1 MASLLEWLHAQSYLL
16 TMSQIVLDLLLIVLV
31 LVFLTRRPKSV
42 VVTGGDELLA
52 SFDRVLQETKEI
64 ASAFDT
70 NLQERQQLIQQVLG
84 QLDARLDDARKTVE
98 QLQSLHSPPPPTNP
112 QELPM
117 RTLEQQEVLRLARQG
132 LDADSIAQQLKKPR
146 GEVELILKIHR
157 LGNR

>member
-1 MASLLEWLHAQSYLL
+1 MASLFEWLHAQSYLL

-84 QLDARLDDARKTVE
+84 QLDARLEDAKKTVE
-98 QLQSLHSPPPPTNP
+98 QLQSLHSPPPTDP
-112 QELPM
+112 QELPSALWSN
-117 RTLEQQEVLRLARQG
+117 RRSFGWLDKAGYGHHCPTAQEASR
-132 LDADSIAQQLKKPR
+132 R
-146 GEVELILKIHR
+146 GGVILKLHR